1 VSGGYDGKIFS
12 YRVSGRVSDIL
23 SAIAGAGAWIAIV
36 VICSFSFM
44 GREPLAPGLPAP
56 LVIGGG
62 VIGVALNAVVLARQ
76 IYGKRV
82 TLDSALRIITISRLF
97 GGKTVMT
104 FESVE
109 RVAPVT
115 FRTFFTRREA
125 YCVAPTIAPIF
136 GAKIISPV
144 GAPRGSKMRRFKSE
158 ILPIIEKT
166 LDLERVEPQKHD
178 NELVIVP
185 YGYKVRDR
193 RYTKSFFGR
202 YFWMCALSALLAVG
216 LMCERKFGALNN
228 FTVSPPAY
236 KALFTAIAALAVIM
250 AMMWLFVMVMS
261 VTFDVL
267 KGEIVERR
275 GAFGWGG
282 SKIYKMSSVRSFA
295 VREYG
300 SGMDEERA
308 RSVYLELEGARRQI
322 PVIYSASRGKRM
334 SDEMRFLAR
343 ILGIDQ
349 TRDVTYTLCRY
360 IGTLL
365 EVP

>member
-1 VSGGYDGKIFS
+1 MGGGYDGKNFS
-12 YRVSGRVSDIL
+12 YRVGGRASDVF
-23 SAIAGAGAWIAIV
+23 SAIAGAAAWLAIV
-36 VICSFSFM
+36 IICSFPVM
-44 GREPLAPGLPAP
+44 GREPLALGLPTP

-62 VIGVALNAVVLARQ
+62 VIGVALNAAVLARH

-82 TLDSALRIITISRLF
+82 TLDGALRIITISRLF

-109 RVAPVT
+109 RVAPVK
-115 FRTFFTRREA
+115 FRTLFASREA
-125 YCVAPTIAPIF
+125 YCLAPTIAPIF

-144 GAPRGSKMRRFKSE
+144 GASGGARMRRFKSE
-158 ILPIIEKT
+158 ILPVIEKT
-166 LDLERVEPQKHD
+166 LSLDLDEQPKRD

-193 RYTKSFFGR
+193 RYTKSFSGR
-202 YFWMCALSALLAVG
+202 YFWACASSVLLAAG
-216 LMCERKFGALNN
+216 IACELAFGVLEKFD
-228 FTVSPPAY
+228 VPPAAY
-236 KALFTAIAALAVIM
+236 MAIGSAVAALAVIM
-250 AMMWLFVMVMS
+250 ALMWLFAVVMS

-267 KGEIVERR
+267 KGEIVVRR

-282 SKIYKMSSVRSFA
+282 SKIYKMSSVKSFA

-300 SGMDEERA
+300 SGMDEERT
-308 RSVYLELEGARRQI
+308 RSVYLELEGAGRQI
-322 PVIYSASRGKRM
+322 PVIYSASRGKRT